1 MCLAVP
7 SRVVATDGLLATV
20 EAYGRQRTVNLM
32 LLQEEIAIGDYLLV
46 QAGDFAFERVDTA
59 RAEETLALL
68 DEIFSRG
75 EADIRAWG

>member
-32 LLQEEIAIGDYLLV
+32 LLQEEIVVGDYLLV

>member
-20 EAYGRQRTVNLM
+20 EAYGRQRTVSLM

-46 QAGDFAFERVDTA
+46 QAGDFAFERVDTV